1 MQRPI
6 VVIASLHLAGLVVG
20 VTFPAL
26 GGWTAL
32 TMASVCLLSAA
43 GAIRGRE
50 LDLGSRW
57 VLLAVLP
64 LGLWQGARAE
74 SQWCGAHHALATL
87 GDGHAVTVCGTL
99 ASEPRPGRERLT
111 LPLSPVSV
119 TASDGSV
126 VELSLP
132 VEVTIPL
139 RGELPLDEAELA
151 IGDEIEAEGFLHV
164 QSPVRNPGG
173 FDRQAWHRQ
182 RGVAGSVTVT
192 VIDTLR
198 WTPGEPSP
206 WASALRSMRHVRLW
220 ASGCL
225 ERQQGEEAGGF
236 ARAILLGERHALDPG
251 DRHAF
256 LLTGL
261 GHLFAVSGL
270 HTAMVFGLLLGGLR
284 ILRVPWR
291 LSLAVAVAS
300 LVPFAA
306 LVGFRVSV
314 VRAVILITA
323 LVFGRLIGRTVDSVS
338 ALALAALGV
347 CVWDPLAPW
356 QPGFQLSFLAVLTIA
371 LHAPLVRD
379 LLGEDQGGLG
389 GLLRRRLLAPA
400 LMLLAIHLALFPLMA
415 QHFGLISWVS
425 IPMNLLLVPMGFL
438 VLFGSAVSLLG
449 AAIWPWGANLIGAC
463 TGAITEA
470 LLALVRA
477 VASWADAAVSQ
488 TPLPWWLIGLWY
500 LILFGGFAVVR
511 ARGPDEILRR
521 RARWAIAWLGLAAL
535 LIWLPLTEF
544 GTGRLRVTFLDVGQ
558 GDSTLIEM
566 PSGAVVV
573 VDGGRREPTD
583 MGLWVVE
590 PALRARGID
599 GIDLLVAT
607 HPDSD
612 HIGGLIHL
620 LERFPV
626 RRVAEGDPRGSTDT
640 LRLFR
645 AAIEASGAEHVWLS
659 RGEVITDGRC
669 VIAVLHPDPDPARR
683 APDTNGNSV
692 VLDVRWREVDILL
705 MGDAEIPAEH
715 QMMAALPPIDCDVLR
730 TGHHGSGAATG
741 AEFLAEVTPAVGILS
756 VGRSNPHGHPH
767 PDVLARLAEAGALIL
782 RTDELGAIT
791 LETDGWTIWV
801 RGMAVGAN

>member
-1 MQRPI
+1 VQRPI
-6 VVIASLHLAGLVVG
+6 VIIAALYLTGLIVG

-32 TMASVCLLSAA
+32 TMAVVCLLSAA
-43 GAIRGRE
+43 GAIRRRE
-50 LDLGSRW
+50 LDPGSRW

-64 LGLWQGARAE
+64 LGLWQGAEAE
-74 SQWCGAHHALATL
+74 SRWRGAHDALAAL
-87 GDGHAVTVCGTL
+87 GEGRVVTVSGTL
-99 ASEPRPGRERLT
+99 AEEPRMGRERQT
-111 LPLSPVSV
+111 LPLSPVRVS
-119 TASDGSV
+119 APDGAA

-132 VEVTIPL
+132 VEVSVST
-139 RGELPLDEAELA
+139 RGEPPLDWEELA
-151 IGDEIEAEGFLHV
+151 IGDEIEAEGFLCV

-182 RGVAGSVTVT
+182 RGVAGAVTVT
-192 VIDTLR
+192 VVDTLR
-198 WTPGEPSP
+198 WTPGEPGP
-206 WASALRSMRHVRLW
+206 WARALRAMRRARLW
-220 ASGCL
+220 ASDAL
-225 ERQQGEEAGGF
+225 HRQQGEEAGGF
-236 ARAILLGERHALDPG
+236 ARAILLGERHALDPA

-291 LSLAVAVAS
+291 LSLTVAIAS

-323 LVFGRLIGRTVDSVS
+323 LVFGRLIGRTVDTVS
-338 ALALAALGV
+338 ALALAALV
-347 CVWDPLAPW
+347 ICVWDPLAPW

-379 LLGEDQGGLG
+379 LLGEGREGPGD
-389 GLLRRRLLAPA
+389 LLRRWFLAPA
-400 LMLLAIHLALFPLMA
+400 LMLLAIHLTLFPLMA
-415 QHFGLISWVS
+415 QHFGLISWVAL
-425 IPMNLLLVPMGFL
+425 PMNLLLVPMGFL
-438 VLFGSAVSLLG
+438 ILFGSAVSLLG
-449 AAIWPWGANLIGAC
+449 AAIWPWAGALVGVC
-463 TGAITEA
+463 TGEITEV
-470 LLALVRA
+470 LLAIVRI
-477 VASWADAAVSQ
+477 VASWSGAAVSQ
-488 TPLPWWLIGLWY
+488 TPLPWWLIGVWY

-521 RARWAIAWLGLAAL
+521 RARWAIAWLGLVAL
-535 LIWLPLTEF
+535 LIWLPLTEI
-544 GTGRLRVTFLDVGQ
+544 GAGRLRVTFLDVGQ
-558 GDSTLIEM
+558 GDSTVIEM
-566 PSGAVVV
+566 PSGAVIV
-573 VDGGRREPTD
+573 VDGGRRTPSD
-583 MGLWVVE
+583 MGLRVVE

-599 GIDLLVAT
+599 EIDLLVAT

-626 RRVAEGDPRGSTDT
+626 RRVAEGDPRGSTET
-640 LRLFR
+640 LALFR

-659 RGEVITDGRC
+659 RGELITDGLC
-669 VIAVLHPDPDPARR
+669 EIAVLHPDPDPSRR
-683 APDTNGNSV
+683 SPDTNANSV
-692 VLDVRWREVDILL
+692 VLDVRWREVDILI

-730 TGHHGSGAATG
+730 TGHHGSGEATG

-767 PDVLARLAEAGALIL
+767 PDVLGRLAEAGALTL

-791 LETDGWTIWV
+791 LETDGWTIWM
-801 RGMAVGAN
+801 RAMTP